1 MAYGK
6 PESDG
11 DSKIC
16 MKVVYNPEIMQEMY
30 KLQAEDEIYNLI
42 HDKIKEVNK
51 TMPAYKYIREI
62 MITTE
67 PLIKT
72 TTAKI
77 KRHEEL
83 AKIL

>member
-1 MAYGK
+1 
-6 PESDG
+6 
-11 DSKIC
+11 
-16 MKVVYNPEIMQEMY
+16 MY
-30 KLQAEDEIYNLI
+30 KLENEAEIYELLQQ
-42 HDKIKEVNK
+42 KVKETNK
-51 TMPAYKYIREI
+51 KMPAYKYIREI

-83 AKIL
+83 KKIL

>member
-1 MAYGK
+1 MVYGK
-6 PESDG
+6 PEPDG
-11 DSKIC
+11 DTKVC
-16 MKVVYNPEIMQEMY
+16 VKVVYDAEVMKEMY
-30 KLQAEDEIYNLI
+30 KLENEADIFELI
-42 HDKIKEVNK
+42 TKKVKEVNK
-51 TMPAYKYIREI
+51 KMPAYKYIREI

-72 TTAKI
+72 TTAKV

>member
-1 MAYGK
+1 MVYGK
-6 PESDG
+6 PEKDG
-11 DSKIC
+11 DTKVC
-16 MKVVYNPEIMQEMY
+16 VKVVYDAEVMKEMY
-30 KLQAEDEIYNLI
+30 KLENEADIFELI
-42 HDKIKEVNK
+42 TKKVKEVNK
-51 TMPAYKYIREI
+51 KMPAYKYIREI

-72 TTAKI
+72 TTAKV